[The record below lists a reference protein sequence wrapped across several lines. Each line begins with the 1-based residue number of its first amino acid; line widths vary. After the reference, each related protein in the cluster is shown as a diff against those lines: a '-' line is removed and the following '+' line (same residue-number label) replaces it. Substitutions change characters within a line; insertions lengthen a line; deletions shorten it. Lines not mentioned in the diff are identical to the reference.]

1 MSPTQ
6 ASLKV
11 EPPQS
16 LLVLSPKTYRT
27 PGLTPWMEFPQDAE
41 PPQDLQPLSQKS
53 QNTHVATEEQQLA
66 AEMARSTKPLSACE
80 VYHLI
85 KHHDRRARIDISSIV
100 LHDFQN
106 VPAIPRLGQFLFRSI
121 SG

>member
-16 LLVLSPKTYRT
+16 LLVLSPETYRT
-27 PGLTPWMEFPQDAE
+27 PGLMELPQDAE
-41 PPQDLQPLSQKS
+41 SPQDSQPLSQES